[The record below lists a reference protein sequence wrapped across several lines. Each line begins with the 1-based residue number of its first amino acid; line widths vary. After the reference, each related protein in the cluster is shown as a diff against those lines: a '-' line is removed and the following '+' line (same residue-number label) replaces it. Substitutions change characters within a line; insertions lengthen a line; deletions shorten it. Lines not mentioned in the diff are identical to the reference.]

1 MKSQP
6 VIPKPDI
13 EQPGA
18 LTPVSPD
25 SPALD
30 SQPAAN
36 DDLARGEKREK
47 VPNPLW
53 AINIAMMAFL
63 VSAALVMMF
72 S

>member
-6 VIPKPDI
+6 AVTKPDI

-18 LTPVSPD
+18 LTREAPD

-30 SQPAAN
+30 SQAAAN
-36 DDLARGEKREK
+36 DDLAREEKRTK
-47 VPNPLW
+47 APNPLW
-53 AINIAMMAFL
+53 AINIAMVAFFI
-63 VSAALVMMF
+63 SAALVMMF